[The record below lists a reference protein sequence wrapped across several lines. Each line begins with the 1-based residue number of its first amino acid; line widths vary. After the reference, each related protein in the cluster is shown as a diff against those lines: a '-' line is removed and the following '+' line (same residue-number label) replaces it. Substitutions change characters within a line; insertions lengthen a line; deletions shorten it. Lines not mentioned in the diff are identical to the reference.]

1 MEELFSGYR
10 AVTPQFK
17 VLETDKTGRPR
28 LQIPTD
34 KTAKEKEDGGAG
46 ESKTPGVKTEYGRRK
61 RHAEDPRK
69 ERTVF
74 VGNLPPTITRR
85 RLKQLFSQH
94 GKVESVRLRSIV
106 VEKGRLPVRVAKRK
120 QEQISSST
128 INSYVVYTE
137 EESARKALELNG
149 ASVGDRHIRVD
160 VATGGREHIH
170 ERSVFVGG
178 LPYGVDDEEFRTAF
192 EKYGDVE
199 SVRVVREQKTG
210 IGKGFGFVTY
220 RDRSGVMFALQSS
233 RKTELN
239 GQKLRVMKSKDTTSR
254 THRAAGSVAQF
265 SGTQVK
271 TAAEAVKTVTRKRA
285 GRRVGGER
293 VKKSDPAR
301 KRFEQSKTEI
311 RRRDGKD
318 NGGENK
324 TAKKV
329 GVSEEGVRPSR
340 TFHKKKE
347 ARKREKEERKK
358 GAPGEIQKNYTKNR
372 ATSKKSDTNT

>member
-28 LQIPTD
+28 LQILTD

-61 RHAEDPRK
+61 RHVEDPRK

-94 GKVESVRLRSIV
+94 GKIESVRLRSIV

-128 INSYVVYTE
+128 INSYVVYAE

-160 VATGGREHIH
+160 MATGGREHVH

-178 LPYGVDDEEFRTAF
+178 LPYGVDDEDFRTAF

-199 SVRVVREQKTG
+199 SVRVVREPKTG

-220 RDRSGVMFALQSS
+220 RDRSGVMFAVQNS
-233 RKTELN
+233 RTTELN
-239 GQKLRVMKSKDTTSR
+239 GQKLRVMKSKDTSQP
-254 THRAAGSVAQF
+254 HRAGSSIAKF

-271 TAAEAVKTVTRKRA
+271 TAAETVTGKRA
-285 GRRVGGER
+285 GRRVDGAR
-293 VKKSDPAR
+293 VKMSDPVR
-301 KRFEQSKTEI
+301 RTFGQSKTEI
-311 RRRDGKD
+311 RQKDGKD
-318 NGGENK
+318 NSGENK

-329 GVSEEGVRPSR
+329 GVSEGEVRPSR

-347 ARKREKEERKK
+347 ARKREREERKK
-358 GAPGEIQKNYTKNR
+358 GAPGETQKATPKNR
-372 ATSKKSDTNT
+372 ATSDTNT